1 MAANVPRKPRGPTR
15 ILLAGVTVCVREIE
29 ATSRTRLTG
38 AVSVWAGSIV
48 GGHQNDKELR
58 RVAEEMRAVEGER
71 SAPPTSPSPA
81 KASSAVSAPIDDRAA
96 GLELAMDK
104 RVLTID

>member
-15 ILLAGVTVCVREIE
+15 VLLAGVTVCVREI
-29 ATSRTRLTG
+29 AASSWTRLTG

-58 RVAEEMRAVEGER
+58 RVAEEMRAVEDER
-71 SAPPTSPSPA
+71 PAPPTTASPG
-81 KASSAVSAPIDDRAA
+81 KAAPAVSAPIDDRAA

-104 RVLTID
+104 RVHTID

>member
-15 ILLAGVTVCVREIE
+15 ILLAGVTVCVREI
-29 ATSRTRLTG
+29 AASSWTRLTG

-58 RVAEEMRAVEGER
+58 RVAEEMRAVEDER
-71 SAPPTSPSPA
+71 PAPPTTASPG
-81 KASSAVSAPIDDRAA
+81 KAAPAVSAPIDDRAA

-104 RVLTID
+104 RVHTIV